1 MDHAE
6 TCGCSAVLGGKLLL
20 VDPDGVVGDASP
32 EDCVSGTMQCL
43 ERAAGGD
50 VSTVAVVVGSNALAQ
65 RFALPDLVG
74 MLKRSGRVRRV
85 VAVVPHRHR
94 VLLDSFRRN
103 GADFVAVMNFGRLD
117 SAGIEETVLRLGA
130 ADSPERQLALV
141 CPFLNYS
148 AIDARTELTV
158 CGAYR
163 NRMVLGP
170 QRLRS
175 CCETAAHAQCEQYL
189 SPRHGA

>member
-1 MDHAE
+1 MNYAK
-6 TCGCSAVLGGKLLL
+6 TCGCPEVRGGQLLL
-20 VDPDGVVGDASP
+20 VDPAGVVGGASP
-32 EDCVSGTMQCL
+32 EDCVSSTMQCL
-43 ERAAGGD
+43 ERTAGGR
-50 VSTVAVVVGSNALAQ
+50 VATVAVVVGSNAQAQ

-74 MLKRSGRVRRV
+74 MLKRSGRVGRV

-94 VLLDSFRRN
+94 VLLESFRRN

-117 SAGIEETVLRLGA
+117 SAGIEETVLHLGA

-141 CPFLNYS
+141 CPFLNYC
-148 AIDARTELTV
+148 AIDARTEMAV

-170 QRLRS
+170 QRLQA
-175 CCETAAHAQCEQYL
+175 CCELAVHERCEQFL
-189 SPRHGA
+189 SPRRGA

>member
-1 MDHAE
+1 MNHAK
-6 TCGCSAVLGGKLLL
+6 TCGCPAVRGGQLLL
-20 VDPDGVVGDASP
+20 VDPAGLVGDASP
-32 EDCVSGTMQCL
+32 GERVASTMQCL
-43 ERAAGGD
+43 ERTAGGGVD
-50 VSTVAVVVGSNALAQ
+50 TVAVVAGSSALAQ

-74 MLKRSGRVRRV
+74 MLKRSGRVGRV
-85 VAVVPHRHR
+85 VVVVPHRHR
-94 VLLDSFRRN
+94 MLLESFRRN
-103 GADFVAVMNFGRLD
+103 GADFIVVMNFGRLD
-117 SAGIEETVLRLGA
+117 SAGIGEAADRLCPD
-130 ADSPERQLALV
+130 DSPERQLALV

>member
-1 MDHAE
+1 MNHAE
-6 TCGCSAVLGGKLLL
+6 TCGCPVVRGGKLLL
-20 VDPDGVVGDASP
+20 VDPAGVVGEASP
-32 EDCVSGTMQCL
+32 EDCAFSTMQCL
-43 ERAAGGD
+43 ERTAGGRE
-50 VSTVAVVVGSNALAQ
+50 STVAVVAGSNEQAQ

-74 MLKRSGRVRRV
+74 MLKRSVRVCRV
-85 VAVVPHRHR
+85 VAVVSHRHR
-94 VLLDSFRRN
+94 MLLESFRRN

-117 SAGIEETVLRLGA
+117 AAGIEEAVMRLGA
-130 ADSPERQLALV
+130 EDSLERQLALV

-148 AIDARTELTV
+148 AINARTELTV

-175 CCETAAHAQCEQYL
+175 CCETASHAQCGQFL
-189 SPRHGA
+189 TPRCDA